1 MIKKNENLTDEIQM
15 PLIRLFY
22 SFQDALQAEDY
33 ELCEKIKDEM
43 DRRKRL
49 YGINKKALKK
59 ILDCFRVLPPD
70 DVSPENIKYSHV
82 VFEKYL

>member
-1 MIKKNENLTDEIQM
+1 MIKEKENLTDTIQM

-33 ELCEKIKDEM
+33 ELCGSIKSEM
-43 DRRKRL
+43 DRREHL
-49 YGINKKALKK
+49 YGINKKALRK
-59 ILDCFRVLPPD
+59 ILNCFRVLPPD
-70 DVSPENIKYSHV
+70 DVSPDNIKYSYD